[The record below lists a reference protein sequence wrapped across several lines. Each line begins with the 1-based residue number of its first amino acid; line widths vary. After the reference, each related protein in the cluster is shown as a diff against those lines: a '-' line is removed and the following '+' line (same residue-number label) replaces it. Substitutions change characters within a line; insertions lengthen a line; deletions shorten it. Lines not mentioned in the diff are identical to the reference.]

1 MHRKILA
8 LALLFT
14 SALASGQSQTLESDF
29 GAREQ
34 IENISLSPSG
44 NQLSYISPT
53 TGQGNRLYTVQLDG
67 DAQPKTALSA
77 SGDPERIDRCD
88 WVSEERLVCQ
98 VWGITDLEGEPAVA
112 TRLIAVNADGTD
124 MKLVSNR
131 QNFYAQRIS
140 LSGGNLIDLL
150 PGDDGAVLVGR
161 EYVPENRLGSRLE
174 KVLNGYAVDRVD
186 TLNLKSKMVVS
197 PNQLATDYISDGHGN
212 VRIMELY
219 KLDKELDSG
228 VRKYLYRLEGKSDWR
243 PLGEFDFLTG
253 TGFEPFAV
261 DPSENVAY
269 GFEAHE
275 GRTALFKV
283 KLDETLTKTLVF
295 ARDDVDV
302 DGLIK
307 LGRQKRVVGATFATD
322 RRQVN
327 YFEPQLAK
335 LQKSLIK
342 ALPNAALLN
351 FGGMSADEQKVI
363 VWAGSDTNAGE
374 FYLFDKATNN
384 IRSLMLSRPALEERT
399 LSPVKSVK
407 FAAADGVEIPG
418 YLTLPVGS
426 DGKNLPA
433 IVMPHGGPSARD
445 EWGFDWL
452 AQYFAQK
459 GYAVLQP
466 NFRGSTG
473 YGDDWYQNNGFQSWR
488 VAIGDVN
495 DAGRWLAKQGI
506 ADPNKLA
513 IVGWSYGGYAALQ
526 SAVLD
531 PDLFKA
537 VIAIAPVTD
546 LAKLKEEWKGW
557 MNYRVQSEFI
567 GSGKHIVEGSPA
579 QNAERFKAPVLMF
592 HGEKDR
598 NVLVF
603 QSRFMEDRLRAA
615 GKAVTLVEYKGLDHG
630 LEDSQVR
637 AEMLKQSSDFLVK
650 TLGTK

>member
-1 MHRKILA
+1 MLRRILA
-8 LALLFT
+8 SAMLFMP
-14 SALASGQSQTLESDF
+14 ALASGQSQSLETDF
-29 GAREQ
+29 GTREQ
-34 IENISLSPSG
+34 VENISLSPSG
-44 NQLSYISPT
+44 NRLSYISPT
-53 TGQGNRLYTVQLDG
+53 KGQGNRLYTVQLDSDG
-67 DAQPKTALSA
+67 QPKAALSA

-98 VWGITDLEGEPAVA
+98 IWGITDLEGEPAVV
-112 TRLIAVNADGTD
+112 TRLIAVNADGSE
-124 MKLVSNR
+124 MKLLSNR
-131 QNFYAQRIS
+131 QNLYAERTS
-140 LSGGNLIDLL
+140 LSGGSLIDLL
-150 PGDDGAVLVGR
+150 PGDDGAVLVVR
-161 EYVPENRLGSRLE
+161 EYIPENHTGSRLE
-174 KVLNGYAVDRVD
+174 KNLNGYAVDRVD
-186 TLNLKSKMVVS
+186 TLSLKSKKVVS
-197 PNQLATDYISDGHGN
+197 PNLLATDYISDGQGN

-219 KLDKELDSG
+219 KLDNGLDTG
-228 VRKYLYRLEGKSDWR
+228 VRKYQYRLLGKTDWR
-243 PLGEFDFLTG
+243 TLGDFNFLRG
-253 TGFEPFAV
+253 VGFEPIAV
-261 DPSENVAY
+261 DPTENVAY
-269 GFEAHE
+269 GFEAYQ
-275 GRTALFKV
+275 GRTALYKV

-302 DGLIK
+302 DGLIT
-307 LGRQKRVVGATFATD
+307 LGRQKHIVGATFATD
-322 RRQVN
+322 RRQVS
-327 YFEPQLAK
+327 YFDPQLAK

-342 ALPNAALLN
+342 VLPNTALLN

-363 VWAGSDTNAGE
+363 VWAGSDTNSGE
-374 FYLFDKATNN
+374 FYLYDKVTKNV
-384 IRSLMLSRPALEERT
+384 RSLMLSHPALEGRT

-407 FAAADGVEIPG
+407 FAAADGIEIPG

-506 ADPNKLA
+506 ADPKKLA

-557 MNYRVQSEFI
+557 MNYNVESEFI
-567 GSGKHIVEGSPA
+567 GVGKHIVEGSPA

-592 HGEKDR
+592 HGDKDR
-598 NVLVF
+598 NVLIF
-603 QSRFMEDRLRAA
+603 QSRFMEARLRAA
-615 GKAVTLVEYKGLDHG
+615 GKTVTLVEYKGLDHG

-637 AEMLKQSSDFLVK
+637 AEMLKQSSDFLAK
-650 TLGTK
+650 TLGIK